1 MTKRT
6 MWCGVI
12 CASLLL
18 VQVQAQESEATPPPV
33 SPATK
38 ELNDMMAARAKLMIE
53 AHKMGT
59 EISKS
64 VNDPKTT
71 SPEIEA
77 LRKKIEDL
85 QNEVMRAYD
94 SIRAEI
100 EKLPETKEK
109 RKQIAEKEKQ
119 IEALNKKIDARTN
132 K

>member
-1 MTKRT
+1 MKQL
-6 MWCGVI
+6 
-12 CASLLL
+12 S
-18 VQVQAQESEATPPPV
+18 VQIFTLCTALCIFPALAQEAPVVPAQTTATGDN
-33 SPATK
+33 
-38 ELNDMMAARAKLMIE
+38 LNDLLAARSKLMIE

-94 SIRAEI
+94 AIRAEI

-109 RKQIAEKEKQ
+109 RKLIAAKEKQ
-119 IEALNKKIDARTN
+119 IEDLNKKIDARTN

>member
-1 MTKRT
+1 MKQ
-6 MWCGVI
+6 
-12 CASLLL
+12 LP
-18 VQVQAQESEATPPPV
+18 VQILTLCTVLCFFPALAQEAQVVPAQTTATGDN
-33 SPATK
+33 
-38 ELNDMMAARAKLMIE
+38 LNDLLAARAKLMIE

-94 SIRAEI
+94 AIRAEI

-109 RKQIAEKEKQ
+109 RKQIAAKEKQ
-119 IEALNKKIDARTN
+119 IEDLNKKIDARTN

>member
-1 MTKRT
+1 MIKRT
-6 MWCGVI
+6 MWYGVL

-18 VQVQAQESEATPPPV
+18 VQVQAQESEATPPPM

-38 ELNDMMAARAKLMIE
+38 ELNDLMATRAKLMIE
-53 AHKMGT
+53 AHKMWT
-59 EISKS
+59 EITKA

-94 SIRAEI
+94 SIRTEI

-119 IEALNKKIDARTN
+119 IEDLNKKIDARTN

>member
-1 MTKRT
+1 MKQ
-6 MWCGVI
+6 
-12 CASLLL
+12 LN
-18 VQVQAQESEATPPPV
+18 VQILCLCSALCIFPAMAQEAQV
-33 SPATK
+33 VPAQKTASGDT
-38 ELNDMMAARAKLMIE
+38 LNDLLATRAKLMIE

-59 EISKS
+59 EINKL

-94 SIRAEI
+94 SIRKEI

-119 IEALNKKIDARTN
+119 IEDLNKKIDARTN

>member
-1 MTKRT
+1 
-6 MWCGVI
+6 MWYGVI

-18 VQVQAQESEATPPPV
+18 VQVQAQESEATPPPM

-38 ELNDMMAARAKLMIE
+38 ELNDLLATRAKLMIE

-59 EISKS
+59 EINKL

-94 SIRAEI
+94 SIRKEI

-119 IEALNKKIDARTN
+119 IEDLNKKIDARTN

>member
-1 MTKRT
+1 MITRTK
-6 MWCGVI
+6 WYGVI
-12 CASLLL
+12 CASLLSM
-18 VQVQAQESEATPPPV
+18 QVQAQESEATPPPM

-38 ELNDMMAARAKLMIE
+38 ELNDMMAMRARLMIE
-53 AHKMGT
+53 THKMGT
-59 EISKS
+59 EITKA

-85 QNEVMRAYD
+85 QNEVMRAYE
-94 SIRAEI
+94 SIRTEI

-119 IEALNKKIDARTN
+119 IESLNKKIDARTN

>member
-1 MTKRT
+1 MKLLTVQILCLCT
-6 MWCGVI
+6 AFWI
-12 CASLLL
+12 YPSL
-18 VQVQAQESEATPPPV
+18 AQETQV
-33 SPATK
+33 VPAQKTASGDT
-38 ELNDMMAARAKLMIE
+38 LNDLLATRAKLMIE

-59 EISKS
+59 EINKL

-94 SIRAEI
+94 SIRKEI

-119 IEALNKKIDARTN
+119 IEDLNKKIDARTN